1 MGFSW
6 PWGSEAQ
13 DEGVSLVI
21 WCELSSSCSDTFL
34 LCPQMAGRQ
43 TKISREAKRKRQRET
58 ERESALWCPFGRT
71 LIPRGQGLSLGL
83 QLPLITSSDRC
94 SVSKDSHTGVRDSR
108 RNVLGMGRR
117 GQKWSQSFGRE
128 DVERSE
134 GNGTEAKGR
143 ILLTGKEAAP
153 NFYTRNQGEVWEG
166 GVRETWAV
174 LSNLQHGIWASAG

>member
-1 MGFSW
+1 
-6 PWGSEAQ
+6 
-13 DEGVSLVI
+13 
-21 WCELSSSCSDTFL
+21 
-34 LCPQMAGRQ
+34 
-43 TKISREAKRKRQRET
+43 
-58 ERESALWCPFGRT
+58 
-71 LIPRGQGLSLGL
+71 
-83 QLPLITSSDRC
+83 
-94 SVSKDSHTGVRDSR
+94 
-108 RNVLGMGRR
+108 MGRR